1 MSTLLIIRIAG
12 MVEINGDVEEALF
25 RMRLRKKY
33 TAVLMED
40 GEETRKLLDF
50 VRNFTAYGPIDK
62 DTLAE
67 LIAKR
72 GDKKKDNKVFH
83 LHPPRGGIDSK
94 IHYGRKKGV
103 LGDNKEAINLLVR
116 RML

>member
-1 MSTLLIIRIAG
+1 MSTILIIRIAG
-12 MVEINGDVEEALF
+12 LVDVNQDVAEALF

-40 GEETRKLLDF
+40 GVETRKLLDF
-50 VRNFTAYGPIDK
+50 VRNFVAYGPIDAE
-62 DTLAE
+62 TLKE
-67 LIAKR
+67 LVSKR
-72 GDKKKDNKVFH
+72 GDKKNPKVFH
-83 LHPPRGGIDSK
+83 LHPARGGIDSK
-94 IHYGRKKGV
+94 IHFGRKKGV